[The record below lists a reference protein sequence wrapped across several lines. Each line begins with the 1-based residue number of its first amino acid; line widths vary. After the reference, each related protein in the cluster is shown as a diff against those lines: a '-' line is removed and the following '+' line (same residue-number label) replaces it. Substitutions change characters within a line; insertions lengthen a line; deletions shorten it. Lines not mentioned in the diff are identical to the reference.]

1 MGTWILALVC
11 LAWSKLHYWLRPIKR
26 GQFRLANFAPY
37 LKGKCYFHFLN
48 SLSFAS
54 IPSVKIGKISKKS
67 YFSILEVQFQFQ
79 LVSLFRAFF
88 LSMVYVFT
96 MQKIS
101 LNWAPLQ
108 DFLNIVLNFGKTCF
122 QKNVVNIFWCKIWV
136 ITISKSVKFLILWVL
151 LNENEC
157 LLLSTFSTFQTPLT
171 NLTNSAL
178 ICLGLL
184 GLFQITIER
193 LKCSKAIC
201 GLDGM
206 GRKSL

>member
-1 MGTWILALVC
+1 M
-11 LAWSKLHYWLRPIKR
+11 
-26 GQFRLANFAPY
+26 
-37 LKGKCYFHFLN
+37 
-48 SLSFAS
+48 
-54 IPSVKIGKISKKS
+54 
-67 YFSILEVQFQFQ
+67 
-79 LVSLFRAFF
+79 SLFRAFF

-184 GLFQITIER
+184 GLFQITTEWLWMLEPVSEFCKVEPFVNFIPQN
-193 LKCSKAIC
+193 SMA
-201 GLDGM
+201 
-206 GRKSL
+206 SLTP